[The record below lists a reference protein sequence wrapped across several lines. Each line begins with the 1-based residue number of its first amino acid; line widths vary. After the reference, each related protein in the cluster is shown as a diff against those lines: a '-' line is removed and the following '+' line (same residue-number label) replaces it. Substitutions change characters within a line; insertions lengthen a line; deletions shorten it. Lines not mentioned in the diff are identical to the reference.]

1 MIYNIKNPLEGGRFM
16 AYPIVAVISLVI
28 ASVIAFFI
36 CHNEQAE
43 EGKIINFADIYTA
56 RDAA

>member
-1 MIYNIKNPLEGGRFM
+1 M
-16 AYPIVAVISLVI
+16 AYPIVAVVSLLI

-43 EGKIINFADIYTA
+43 EGKIINFADISSA